1 MKISSWRKTRKFYF
15 WDRLNVLRA
24 SILGAN
30 DGIIS
35 VSGIVLGAAGANM
48 DSRTLLVSGVS
59 GMLAGVCSMAGGEW
73 MSVSTQHDLQ
83 EKALEQQGGIV
94 DNGHGDHVQLR
105 KKDLLMPV
113 HAAITSFVSFIL
125 GALIPLIAITQSSD
139 NWRVINTAIAMV
151 ISLCLNAFVSSSGTR
166 ISTRKTILRNVI
178 IGTFT
183 ILVTFILGS
192 VFSL

>member
-1 MKISSWRKTRKFYF
+1 M
-15 WDRLNVLRA
+15 
-24 SILGAN
+24 
-30 DGIIS
+30 
-35 VSGIVLGAAGANM
+35 
-48 DSRTLLVSGVS
+48 
-59 GMLAGVCSMAGGEW
+59 
-73 MSVSTQHDLQ
+73 
-83 EKALEQQGGIV
+83 

-166 ISTRKTILRNVI
+166 ISIRKTILRNVI